1 VTAQESKAL
10 RIIVVR
16 ERQEAQ
22 QILQQ
27 LRQGASF
34 SALAAAHSIG
44 PEKNVWGYSGV
55 IRVKD
60 VQPELRTVFQTLQPG
75 QISDVLEVR
84 RRFMIVK
91 VLSPQLERHYETA
104 DRALKAQQAAQA
116 VQALRAALT
125 LEEDNVQTYLKLGF
139 AYEAAK
145 QYEEAIAALDKAQ
158 KYAPRE
164 AQVALLRAAA
174 YTHAAIE
181 RKNRSYAEQA
191 IKGYEQTL
199 QLNPNLAQAVNFG
212 LGKVYLQGL
221 KQPETAVGYLEK
233 AMKNTP
239 RVPEIYRLIIQA
251 NYDLQRYQQ
260 ASQHLRVAQG
270 LGYDFP
276 ELREALSKVK
286 R

>member
-1 VTAQESKAL
+1 
-10 RIIVVR
+10 
-16 ERQEAQ
+16 
-22 QILQQ
+22 
-27 LRQGASF
+27 
-34 SALAAAHSIG
+34 
-44 PEKNVWGYSGV
+44 
-55 IRVKD
+55 
-60 VQPELRTVFQTLQPG
+60 
-75 QISDVLEVR
+75 
-84 RRFMIVK
+84 M
-91 VLSPQLERHYETA
+91 
-104 DRALKAQQAAQA
+104 
-116 VQALRAALT
+116 QALRAALT

-139 AYEAAK
+139 AFEAAK
-145 QYEEAIAALDKAQ
+145 QYEEAIAVLDKAQ
-158 KYAPRE
+158 KFAPKE
-164 AQVALLRAAA
+164 SQVALLRAAA
-174 YTHAAIE
+174 YTHAAVE
-181 RKNRSYAEQA
+181 RKNRAYAEQA

-221 KQPETAVGYLEK
+221 QQPETAVGYLDK
-233 AMKNTP
+233 AIKNTP